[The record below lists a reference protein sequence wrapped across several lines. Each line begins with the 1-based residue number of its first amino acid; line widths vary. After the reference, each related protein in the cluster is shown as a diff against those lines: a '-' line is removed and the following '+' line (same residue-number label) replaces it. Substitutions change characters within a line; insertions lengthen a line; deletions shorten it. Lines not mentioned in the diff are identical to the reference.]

1 MKKTYIIILSIIG
14 IAAAIYAITKI
25 HQLISTDIKNIDK
38 VTEDSR
44 EMRKEN
50 FRQKL
55 CGTTP
60 THYDISP
67 ESTKLLNEMCDKSS
81 IFINKYIK
89 DSSSF
94 LLNLKKYM
102 CNQETQ
108 KETLRINNN
117 LYHKMLIYIPYD
129 KLEHIRTHLDYI
141 QDVEIDIGN
150 SNDNEMC
157 TTI

>member
-1 MKKTYIIILSIIG
+1 
-14 IAAAIYAITKI
+14 
-25 HQLISTDIKNIDK
+25 
-38 VTEDSR
+38 
-44 EMRKEN
+44 
-50 FRQKL
+50 
-55 CGTTP
+55 
-60 THYDISP
+60 
-67 ESTKLLNEMCDKSS
+67 
-81 IFINKYIK
+81 
-89 DSSSF
+89 
-94 LLNLKKYM
+94 M